1 MPRVL
6 LVEDDRSLGRTLAE
20 RLEKESLDVQWV
32 VTLAAARAAA
42 EQGPWDLAIVD
53 VMLPDGSGFDL
64 VPDLRRRARIP
75 IMFMTALNSAESR
88 LTGFELGADEYL
100 PKPLDPEALVAAV
113 GRLLAGGP
121 AANG

>member
-64 VPDLRRRARIP
+64 VPESGGVRAHSDHVHDRTELRGEPVDWIRARRR
-75 IMFMTALNSAESR
+75 
-88 LTGFELGADEYL
+88 
-100 PKPLDPEALVAAV
+100 
-113 GRLLAGGP
+113 
-121 AANG
+121 